1 MQKVLFLV
9 MLTSLFATDNG
20 PKLVKTKITAEITV
34 SIPNNFVPMGDLD
47 FSQRYP
53 SVRKP
58 LGAYTH
64 PNRDADFSVN
74 ISATRWPDSDLQIA
88 QQFFRSSVI
97 NMFDGVDMINEGIQE
112 INGKQ
117 YIYFEFESR
126 MRGERATLDMR
137 DPVLSYSYIQYLVE
151 PTRTLV
157 FSFNCPRRN
166 RGDWEEAAAKIMK
179 SIKIK

>member
-1 MQKVLFLV
+1 MQKVLFL
-9 MLTSLFATDNG
+9 MMFTSFFAIDND
-20 PKLVKTKITAEITV
+20 PKLVKTKISTDITV
-34 SIPNNFVPMGDLD
+34 SIPGNFVPMGELD

-97 NMFDGVDMINEGIQE
+97 NMFDGVDMINEGIHE
-112 INGKQ
+112 VNGKQ

-126 MRGERATLDMR
+126 MKGDRNSLEMR
-137 DPVLSYSYIQYLVE
+137 DAILMYSYIQYLVE
-151 PTRTLV
+151 PSRTLV

-166 RGDWEEAAAKIMK
+166 RGDWEATAAKMMK

>member
-9 MLTSLFATDNG
+9 MLITVFPTDNE
-20 PKLVKTKITAEITV
+20 PKLVKTKLTADITAL
-34 SIPNNFVPMGDLD
+34 IPKNFIPMGDLD

-58 LGAYTH
+58 LAAYTN

-74 ISATRWPDSDLQIA
+74 ISATRWPDSDLEVA
-88 QQFFRSSVI
+88 RQFFRSSVI
-97 NMFDGVDMINEGIQE
+97 NMFDNVDMLNEGTHEVSGRRFIF
-112 INGKQ
+112 
-117 YIYFEFESR
+117 FEFESR
-126 MRGERATLDMR
+126 MRGERSSLELR
-137 DPVLSYSYIQYLVE
+137 EPVLNYTYIQYLIE
-151 PTRTLV
+151 PSRTLV

-166 RGDWEEAAAKIMK
+166 RADWQETAEKMMK